1 MAVGRIYRDKH
12 DYARAASEFAAGA
25 KLQPDTVEAWNEAAT
40 AYVLADLYP
49 QGLAALDQ
57 VHRLNAEK
65 AGNFYLRAV
74 VLDKLHQVKPALASY
89 QRFLALSQG
98 HYPDQEFI
106 ARQRSRILEKEANR

>member
-12 DYARAASEFAAGA
+12 DYARAASEFAGAA